1 MSSVLYDSLQSRGHP
16 LSANCGR
23 PDQLCFVESVVTVT
37 NTQQCISKCV
47 NEVLSEN
54 TPVDNPPYKP
64 PVEILYQ
71 TENTSVDNPPYKP
84 PVEITYQTE
93 NTPVDNPPY
102 KPPVEIT
109 YQTENTPVDNRP
121 YKPPVEILYQ
131 TMLLFQCETND
142 DPILVNMYTQYQE
155 ALGNRKCKYA
165 R

>member
-54 TPVDNPPYKP
+54 TP
-64 PVEILYQ
+64 
-71 TENTSVDNPPYKP
+71 VDNPPYKP

>member
-93 NTPVDNPPY
+93 NTPVDN
-102 KPPVEIT
+102 
-109 YQTENTPVDNRP
+109 RP

>member
-71 TENTSVDNPPYKP
+71 TENT
-84 PVEITYQTE
+84 
-93 NTPVDNPPY
+93 
-102 KPPVEIT
+102 
-109 YQTENTPVDNRP
+109 PVDNRP

>member
-64 PVEILYQ
+64 PVEIL
-71 TENTSVDNPPYKP
+71 
-84 PVEITYQTE
+84 YQTE

>member
-47 NEVLSEN
+47 NEVLS
-54 TPVDNPPYKP
+54 
-64 PVEILYQ
+64 
-71 TENTSVDNPPYKP
+71 
-84 PVEITYQTE
+84 E

>member
-71 TENTSVDNPPYKP
+71 T
-84 PVEITYQTE
+84 
-93 NTPVDNPPY
+93 
-102 KPPVEIT
+102 
-109 YQTENTPVDNRP
+109 
-121 YKPPVEILYQ
+121 
-131 TMLLFQCETND
+131 MLLFQCETND